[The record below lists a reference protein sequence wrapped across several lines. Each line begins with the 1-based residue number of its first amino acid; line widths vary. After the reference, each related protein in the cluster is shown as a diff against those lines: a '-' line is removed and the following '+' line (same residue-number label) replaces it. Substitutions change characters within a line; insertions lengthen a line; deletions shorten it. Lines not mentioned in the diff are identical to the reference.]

1 MIDQTIM
8 WVVFG
13 IIVVILL
20 ALDLGVFNRGPKHIP
35 VKKAL
40 LMTAM
45 WVTVALIFALFV
57 YVEMGSEKTTEY
69 LAAYA
74 IEKAMSVDNI
84 FVFIVIFSYFAIPDE
99 YQHEALFYGVVGAI
113 AFRAIF
119 IFVGS
124 ELLESFHFV
133 MYIFGAILIFTAL
146 KTTFGKEKEGSE
158 SFAVKLCR
166 RIKASPE
173 LDGAKLFT
181 VRNGIKVATPLF
193 VCIIVIELSDIMF
206 AFDSIPAALS
216 ITTDTFIVYT
226 SNIFAIMGLRSLYF
240 ALRGTMVSMKY
251 MKYGLGAILTFV
263 GIKMLISEY
272 YDISVVAS
280 LVFIVVAF
288 TLTVVAS
295 IYSDK
300 KCKAQNSL

>member
-1 MIDQTIM
+1 
-8 WVVFG
+8 V
-13 IIVVILL
+13 LL

-35 VKKAL
+35 VRKAL

-45 WVTVALIFALFV
+45 WVTVALIFAVFV
-57 YVEMGSEKTTEY
+57 YVEMGSDKATEY
-69 LAAYA
+69 LASYA
-74 IEKAMSVDNI
+74 VEKAMSVDNI

-113 AFRAIF
+113 VFRAIF

-124 ELLESFHFV
+124 ELLESFHIV
-133 MYIFGAILIFTAL
+133 MYIFGAILIYTAI
-146 KTTFGKEKEGSE
+146 KTAFAKEKDQKD
-158 SFAVKLCR
+158 SFVVKLCR

-181 VRNGIKVATPLF
+181 VKNGVKMATPLLI
-193 VCIIVIELSDIMF
+193 CIVVIELSDIMF
-206 AFDSIPAALS
+206 AFDSIPACLS

-240 ALRGTMVSMKY
+240 ALRGTMVTMKY
-251 MKYGLGAILTFV
+251 MKYGLGAILIFV
-263 GIKMLISEY
+263 GVKMLISEY
-272 YDISVVAS
+272 YEVSVLAS
-280 LVFIVVAF
+280 LLFILVAF
-288 TLTVVAS
+288 TLTIVAS
-295 IYSDK
+295 FYAEK

>member
-13 IIVVILL
+13 VIVVVLL

-45 WVTVALIFALFV
+45 WVTVALIFAVFV
-57 YVEMGSEKTTEY
+57 YVEMGSDKATEY
-69 LAAYA
+69 LASYA
-74 IEKAMSVDNI
+74 VEKAMSVDNI

-113 AFRAIF
+113 VFRAIF

-124 ELLESFHFV
+124 ELLESFHIV
-133 MYIFGAILIFTAL
+133 MYIFGAILIFTAI
-146 KTTFGKEKEGSE
+146 KTAFAKEKDQKD
-158 SFAVKLCR
+158 SFVVKLCR
-166 RIKASPE
+166 HIKASPE

-181 VRNGIKVATPLF
+181 VKNGVKMATPLLI
-193 VCIIVIELSDIMF
+193 CIVVIEFSDIMF
-206 AFDSIPAALS
+206 AFDSIPACLS

-240 ALRGTMVSMKY
+240 ALRGTMVTMKY
-251 MKYGLGAILTFV
+251 MKYGLGAILVFV
-263 GIKMLISEY
+263 GVKMLISEY
-272 YDISVVAS
+272 YNVSVLAS
-280 LVFIVVAF
+280 LLFILVAF
-288 TLTVVAS
+288 TLTIVAS
-295 IYSDK
+295 VYAEK

>member
-13 IIVVILL
+13 VIVVVLL

-35 VKKAL
+35 VRKAL

-45 WVTVALIFALFV
+45 WVTVALIFAVFV
-57 YVEMGSEKTTEY
+57 YVEMGSDKATEY
-69 LAAYA
+69 LASYA
-74 IEKAMSVDNI
+74 VEKAMSVDNI

-113 AFRAIF
+113 VFRAIF

-124 ELLESFHFV
+124 ELLESFHIV
-133 MYIFGAILIFTAL
+133 MYIFGAILIYTAI
-146 KTTFGKEKEGSE
+146 KTAFAKEKDQKD
-158 SFAVKLCR
+158 SFVVKLCR

-181 VRNGIKVATPLF
+181 VKNGVKMATPLLI
-193 VCIIVIELSDIMF
+193 CIVVIELSDIMF
-206 AFDSIPAALS
+206 AFDSIPACLS

-240 ALRGTMVSMKY
+240 ALRGTMVTMKY
-251 MKYGLGAILTFV
+251 MKYGLGAILIFV
-263 GIKMLISEY
+263 GVKMLISEY
-272 YDISVVAS
+272 YEVSVLAS
-280 LVFIVVAF
+280 LLFILVAF
-288 TLTVVAS
+288 TLTIVAS
-295 IYSDK
+295 FYAEK